1 MKVAGNHAAQRNESR
16 YGQGAIPAANSTH
29 HGGHGHVEDTLREHP
44 GLDSPC
50 LVYVE
55 SQSRHNLKL

>member
-16 YGQGAIPAANSTH
+16 YGQGVIPTANSTH
-29 HGGHGHVEDTLREHP
+29 HGGHGHVEDKLREHP
-44 GLDSPC
+44 GLDSPH
-50 LVYVE
+50 LVHVE